1 MCPVLDGAMLIL
13 RLSPQEMLGPAFCV
27 QMSSISP
34 IVGSVPARILW
45 LMRSRMVGFPDFIL
59 SSS

>member
-13 RLSPQEMLGPAFCV
+13 LRPPQEILGPAFCV

-34 IVGSVPARILW
+34 IVGSFPARILW
-45 LMRSRMVGFPDFIL
+45 LMRSRTIEFPDFAP